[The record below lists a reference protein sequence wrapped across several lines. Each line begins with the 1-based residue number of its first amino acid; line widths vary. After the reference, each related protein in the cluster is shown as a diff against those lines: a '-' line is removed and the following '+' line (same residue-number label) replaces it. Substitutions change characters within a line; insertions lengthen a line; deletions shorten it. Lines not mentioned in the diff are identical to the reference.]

1 MAPNKAK
8 PKRGNRKAARSNR
21 RCISTKERLSVDE
34 NTSSTATVVS
44 TQQPILGKL
53 QDSLV
58 NSFLNCVKWLENC
71 FGETQSKQNP
81 ALNESTSES
90 NIPDEKDK
98 LARFL
103 LGLGKEYNVITF
115 GSRILRKNEG
125 FRRFEVS
132 NLLRCRK
139 IDLANWYTP
148 YEPLSKDVLIY
159 HCSLSGDDHKYH
171 ILEANRLL
179 KVGGFMLILEE
190 KFPHERI
197 KSFIKGTSQCGFKFV
212 RKTNCDKNTYVLQ
225 FIKTQHK
232 SKISRVPSFFLKSGA
247 LRKF

>member
-8 PKRGNRKAARSNR
+8 SKRGNRNAARSHR
-21 RCISTKERLSVDE
+21 SCVSTESCLSMDS
-34 NTSSTATVVS
+34 SSTATVV
-44 TQQPILGKL
+44 TQSSILGNV
-53 QDSLV
+53 QDSV
-58 NSFLNCVKWLENC
+58 VTGFLSCVKWLENC
-71 FGETQSKQNP
+71 LSEIKPKQNS
-81 ALNESTSES
+81 ALNEITSES

-103 LGLGKEYNVITF
+103 LGLGREYNVITF

-125 FRRFEVS
+125 YRRFEVS

-139 IDLANWYTP
+139 IDLANWCTP
-148 YEPLSKDVLIY
+148 YEAFSKDILIFHY
-159 HCSLSGDDHKYH
+159 SLSGDDHRCH

-212 RKTNCDKNTYVLQ
+212 RKTNCDKYSYVLQ
-225 FIKTQHK
+225 FIKTRHK
-232 SKISRVPSFFLKSGA
+232 SKISRIPSFFLKSGA